1 MIKRSKFK
9 QQEKRYRIN
18 ERIFASP
25 LRVLDTEGKQIGVLT
40 KFEALALAKE
50 QELDLVEIAPLAKPP
65 VAKIIDFNKF
75 QYQQSKKKQ
84 EEKKKAK
91 TSETKEIRLGP
102 FMSDNDLQVMIRRGR
117 EFLEDGDKI
126 RLVVKFRGRQ
136 ITRSDFGKQVIQKV
150 VDSLSDISKVD
161 REPKFEGRQMV
172 ALLSPEKGKKQQ
184 DDKDEVEQTQTEETK
199 GL

>member
-1 MIKRSKFK
+1 MQKRSKFK

-18 ERIFASP
+18 GRIFASQ
-25 LRVLDTEGKQIGVLT
+25 LRVLDVEGKQVGVLT
-40 KFEALALAKE
+40 KEEALRLAEE
-50 QELDLVEIAPLAKPP
+50 QGLDLVEVAPMAKPP
-65 VAKIIDFNKF
+65 VAKIIDYNKF
-75 QYQQSKKKQ
+75 LYQLSKKKQ

-136 ITRSDFGKQVIQKV
+136 ITRSEFGREVIQKV

-161 REPKFEGRQMV
+161 REAKFEGRQMV
-172 ALLSPEKGKKQQ
+172 ALMSPEKGKKVKEGT
-184 DDKDEVEQTQTEETK
+184 DGETEPSKE
-199 GL
+199 